1 MASGR
6 VPKTLR
12 TRRLRG
18 RAVPVD
24 MTTGM
29 VHVGPRVSYGA
40 HAMRV
45 LHLTT
50 EFPWPATSGGP
61 VRTLSQLR
69 IVASLPEVESIT
81 LLSVTETSVP
91 DEDVRALERAVDKL
105 RVVPPVFHPIHLFDF
120 KRYVPRVVAL
130 RALGVPYLAG
140 KWDSPALRRALRRE
154 LLAASVD
161 VTYVD
166 HLGMARYLPDVRSER
181 PFCRTVLDQ
190 HNVESAFFGQFAQDK
205 EGLKRLVATAEH
217 RLARRFE
224 ERALRGV
231 DAVVAISSEDAK
243 HFEALAGVRAHVVP
257 VVMTFERRARPRPGK
272 PHFCYV
278 GTLRWKPNVLGLD
291 WFCQEVWP
299 LVRRRVPDATFE
311 IAGVG
316 LRPDASGRLP
326 VPDAWRVPG
335 VETVGFL
342 EDLEPLYA
350 RSLGM
355 LAPIAGGS
363 GVRLKLLEGFRAGMP
378 VVTTPDGALGLP
390 LEDGKEALISDDPA
404 DFAERVERLVKDDA
418 LRERVR
424 EGGYAYLEQH
434 HSLAVAQRVMRAA
447 LGLR

>member
-1 MASGR
+1 MGYVGR
-6 VPKTLR
+6 P
-12 TRRLRG
+12 
-18 RAVPVD
+18 
-24 MTTGM
+24 
-29 VHVGPRVSYGA
+29 
-40 HAMRV
+40 MRV

-69 IVASLPEVESIT
+69 LIASLPEVESVTI
-81 LLSVTETSVP
+81 LSVTETGVP
-91 DEDVRALERAVDKL
+91 PADLRAFEAAVDKL
-105 RVVPPVFHPIHLFDF
+105 RVVPPVFHPVHLFDF

-130 RALGVPYLAG
+130 RARGVPYLAG
-140 KWDSPALRRALRRE
+140 KWDSAALRRRLRRE
-154 LLAASVD
+154 LVAGPVD
-161 VTYVD
+161 VAYVD
-166 HLGMARYLPDVRSER
+166 HLGMARYLPDVKAER

-190 HNVESAFFGQFAQDK
+190 HNVESDFFGQFASEQR
-205 EGLKRLVATAEH
+205 GVKRLVATAEH

-224 ERALRGV
+224 QRALRDV
-231 DAVVAISSEDAK
+231 DAVVAISGEDAK
-243 HFEALAGVRAHVVP
+243 HFDALAGVRAHVVP
-257 VVMTFERRARPRPGK
+257 VVMPFERRARPHPGR

-278 GTLRWKPNVLGLD
+278 GSLRWKPNVLGLD

-299 LVRRRVPDATFE
+299 LVRRRVPSATFE

-316 LRPDASGRLP
+316 LKPDAGGRLP

-355 LAPIAGGS
+355 LAPIFGGS

-390 LEDGKEALISDDPA
+390 LEDGREALIASDPA
-404 DFAERVERLVKDDA
+404 AFAERVERLVADEA
-418 LRERVR
+418 LRDGVR
-424 EGGYAYLEQH
+424 EAGYGYLEQH
-434 HSLAVAQRVMRAA
+434 HSLAAAQGVMRAA
-447 LGLR
+447 LGIG